1 MSAENK
7 SVEVS
12 FREPVVSFRLVGPRT
27 LSVSHL
33 ADTLF
38 SAFIDD
44 LCSCTGK
51 VGIWM
56 FVCFVGML

>member
-1 MSAENK
+1 M
-7 SVEVS
+7 EVS
-12 FREPVVSFRLVGPRT
+12 FREPVVSFVLWVPGLMAGPRT
-27 LSVSHL
+27 LSLSHL

-44 LCSCTGK
+44 LCSRIGK

-56 FVCFVGML
+56 FVCFFGML

>member
-1 MSAENK
+1 M
-7 SVEVS
+7 EVS
-12 FREPVVSFRLVGPRT
+12 FWEPVVSFHLVGPRT

-38 SAFIDD
+38 SAFIVD